1 MFNKKRKKQKK
12 LINEKYP
19 LDDLY
24 VAEMGIN
31 ITGTIKSKETIICKC
46 KKDSYGHHIYT
57 DILTKNKYRLYTD
70 IYAEKGETIVFN
82 PRSFMSV
89 FRNGEYKDNLLKA
102 GSVNKEQLIQ
112 IYNALNDNKGY
123 IESREDKK
131 KNDLIDACDILTDK
145 EFTHEP
151 TIHQEEELE
160 KLMISLALNKKIA
173 LIVGN
178 KGSGTTSLVEELA
191 YLIQKKQ
198 VPDFL
203 RDKTILEVNIA
214 SLKLKETKIK
224 LENRIKTVIDA
235 AKENNSIIFIDE
247 ADDIVTPKEEIE
259 ENMNVL
265 ALLRH
270 AAERQGIKIIA
281 TTNQNRYKEYA
292 QSLEFK
298 RQFDVIEIKKHTEE
312 ELKDIINR
320 DITNKSKKH
329 NISTN
334 QINELLPD
342 ITTLLLSITSAN
354 NTLMITN
361 DENPGLVLSIID
373 KTFAI
378 AKVSKEKEVSLNHF
392 QRAITE
398 EKQLDQNKRKKASDY
413 IDTLKEPKEI
423 DKEKEKTKK

>member
-1 MFNKKRKKQKK
+1 MFNRKKREQKK
-12 LINEKYP
+12 LLNEKYP

-24 VAEMGIN
+24 VAEMSIN
-31 ITGTIKSKETIICKC
+31 TTGTIKSKETIICKC
-46 KKDSYGHHIYT
+46 KKDSYGHPIYT
-57 DILTKNKYRLYTD
+57 DVLTKNKYRLYSD
-70 IYAEKGETIVFN
+70 IYAERGETIVFN

-102 GSVNKEQLIQ
+102 GYVNKEQLIQ
-112 IYNALNDNKGY
+112 IYNALNDNIGY
-123 IESREDKK
+123 IESHEDKK
-131 KNDLIDACDILTDK
+131 KNDLIDACEILTNK
-145 EFTHEP
+145 EFSNEP

-203 RDKTILEVNIA
+203 KDKTILEVNIS
-214 SLKLKETKIK
+214 SLKRKETKRK
-224 LENRIKTVIDA
+224 LDNRIKTVIDA

-247 ADDIVTPKEEIE
+247 ADDIITPQEETE
-259 ENMNVL
+259 ENINVL
-265 ALLRH
+265 ALLRY

-281 TTNQNRYKEYA
+281 TTNQNRYKEYS
-292 QSLEFK
+292 QSLDFK

-312 ELKDIINR
+312 QLKDIINR

-329 NISTN
+329 NISTS

-342 ITTLLLSITSAN
+342 LTTLLISITSAN

-378 AKVSKEKEVSLNHF
+378 AKVNKENTITLEHF
-392 QRAITE
+392 QRAIEE
-398 EKQLDQNKRKKASDY
+398 EKQLDQNKRKKAVDY
-413 IDTLKEPKEI
+413 IDTLKETKETEI
-423 DKEKEKTKK
+423 NKEKTKK

>member
-1 MFNKKRKKQKK
+1 MFNRKKREQKK
-12 LINEKYP
+12 LLNEKYP

-24 VAEMGIN
+24 VAEMSIN
-31 ITGTIKSKETIICKC
+31 TTGTIKSKETIICKC
-46 KKDSYGHHIYT
+46 KKDSYGHPIYT
-57 DILTKNKYRLYTD
+57 DVLTKNKYRLYSD
-70 IYAEKGETIVFN
+70 IYAERGETIVFN

-102 GSVNKEQLIQ
+102 GYVNKEQLIQ
-112 IYNALNDNKGY
+112 IYNALNDNIGY
-123 IESREDKK
+123 IESHEDKK
-131 KNDLIDACDILTDK
+131 KNDLIDACEILTNK
-145 EFTHEP
+145 EFSNEP

-173 LIVGN
+173 LFVGN

-203 RDKTILEVNIA
+203 KDKTILEVNIA
-214 SLKLKETKIK
+214 SLKRKETKRK
-224 LENRIKTVIDA
+224 LDNRIKTVIDA

-247 ADDIVTPKEEIE
+247 ADDIITPQEETE
-259 ENMNVL
+259 ENINVL
-265 ALLRH
+265 ALLRY

-281 TTNQNRYKEYA
+281 TTNQNRYKEYS
-292 QSLEFK
+292 QSLDFK

-312 ELKDIINR
+312 QLKDIINR

-329 NISTN
+329 NISTS

-342 ITTLLLSITSAN
+342 LTTLLISITSAN

-378 AKVSKEKEVSLNHF
+378 AKVNKENTITLEHF
-392 QRAITE
+392 QRAIEE
-398 EKQLDQNKRKKASDY
+398 EKQLDQNKRKKAVDY
-413 IDTLKEPKEI
+413 IDTLKETEI
-423 DKEKEKTKK
+423 NKEKTKK